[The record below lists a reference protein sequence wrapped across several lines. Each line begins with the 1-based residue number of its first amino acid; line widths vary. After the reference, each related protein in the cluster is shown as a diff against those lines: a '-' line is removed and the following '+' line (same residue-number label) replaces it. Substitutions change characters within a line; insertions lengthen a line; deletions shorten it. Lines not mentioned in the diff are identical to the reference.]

1 MKSDQIFIGNIRQCT
16 KYEEHVMF
24 SSETYIGSE
33 LLGGE
38 RFGSIEED
46 DELYKEN
53 AILIKLKNGGYVD
66 LDRFNSI
73 LDYIRLHRLYTKN
86 GFRLGGLIMST
97 SAYKS
102 GGLFV
107 DEKSLKSYYPV
118 YEDIKDASILK
129 LKKQINYNK

>member
-1 MKSDQIFIGNIRQCT
+1 MKSDKIFIGNIRKCT

-33 LLGGE
+33 LLGRE

-53 AILIKLKNGGYVD
+53 AILIKVKNGGYVD

-73 LDYIRLHRLYTKN
+73 LDYIRLHRCCTKN
-86 GFRLGGLIMST
+86 GIRLGGLVIST
-97 SAYKS
+97 SPYKLES
-102 GGLFV
+102 LFV
-107 DEKSLKSYYPV
+107 DEKSLKPYYPV
-118 YEDIKDASILK
+118 NEEIKDTSILK
-129 LKKQINYNK
+129 LKNK